1 MKTLRQ
7 ICVVT
12 ILSLTLALSV
22 SAGDIHSPGLATT
35 GSTSGSKNKTAP
47 SVSTTVILTIVSLIY
62 R

>member
-7 ICVVT
+7 IGAAT

-22 SAGDIHSPGLATT
+22 SAGDIHSPGVAST
-35 GSTSGSKNKTAP
+35 GSTSGNTTNNVP
-47 SVSTTVILTIVSLIY
+47 SVTATVILTIVSLLY